1 MISEYIESILANG
14 WKLTG
19 NSHCPWVY
27 NCIGV
32 NNHRHFFMYLINMTL
47 GIITYD
53 WLTYRCEFVQ
63 PPPYR
68 QAANVNRPLRSL

>member
-1 MISEYIESILANG
+1 MISEYIGMTMTKEG
-14 WKLTG
+14 KLTG

-32 NNHRHFFMYLINMTL
+32 NNHRHFFLYLINLTL

-53 WLTYRCEFVQ
+53 WLTYRCEFV
-63 PPPYR
+63 PSLTYR
-68 QAANVNRPLRSL
+68 QAANTDRPLRPL